1 MIKPILEGA
10 RRRFAVAAA
19 EVAHQS
25 RCQRA
30 GLGMAAVATTAGHVG
45 DVLDKV
51 ERFVWSH
58 PEVEVLAAERS
69 WLAPGD

>member
-10 RRRFAVAAA
+10 RRRYSVAAA
-19 EVAHQS
+19 EVGHQD

-30 GLGMAAVATTAGHVG
+30 GMGVAAVANSPSHVQE
-45 DVLDKV
+45 VLDQV

-58 PEVEVLAAERS
+58 PDVEVVGAVRS
-69 WLAPGD
+69 WLTPGS

>member
-1 MIKPILEGA
+1 VIKPILEGA
-10 RRRFAVAAA
+10 RRRYLVAAA
-19 EVAHQS
+19 EVAHQD

-30 GLGMAAVATTAGHVG
+30 GLGMAAVSTDAGHVEE
-45 DVLDKV
+45 VLDKV

-69 WLAPGD
+69 WLASGA